1 MYKERFTSFIIAI
14 SLALVLISLSLVA
27 ACSSSPAPSSTS
39 AAPAASLAAANTGV
53 PTQTQASTA
62 APTSPA
68 PSSSAAPAAYN
79 LKFVDFYN
87 PGAKDALADDELGS
101 FITEKTGGKVEFTFY
116 HNTLGKPGDFLNLLN
131 GGACDIANLTP
142 GEYPNQFPMETTL
155 ELPGIGFKDRA
166 QRIDIM
172 WRLLDKGYFTSLAK
186 YKVLAFNPTPVM
198 NFYFVNPVNS
208 AADMKGLRIRAS
220 DKNVL
225 NIIGKIGAVPTPMA
239 STDVYMSLQRGVLDG
254 VYTAYEQVLQQKY
267 YEVVK
272 YSVSN
277 SLTQGCMY
285 VIMNKNIWDSMP
297 ADVQLGINQ
306 AIEEYKSAYLARV
319 QENDKMFIKLLEDQG
334 MTVSTFNDSEMA
346 TINQAAETVKSD
358 ALKNL
363 GPQGTAMLEDV
374 AKMLA
379 EYK

>member
-1 MYKERFTSFIIAI
+1 M
-14 SLALVLISLSLVA
+14 
-27 ACSSSPAPSSTS
+27 
-39 AAPAASLAAANTGV
+39 
-53 PTQTQASTA
+53 
-62 APTSPA
+62 
-68 PSSSAAPAAYN
+68 
-79 LKFVDFYN
+79 DFYN

-101 FITEKTGGKVEFTFY
+101 FITKNTGGKVEFTFY

-142 GEYPNQFPMETTL
+142 GEYPNQFPMETIL
-155 ELPGIGFKDRA
+155 ELPGIGFGDRA
-166 QRIDIM
+166 QRIDVM

-208 AADMKGLRIRAS
+208 VADMKGLRIRAS

-225 NIIGKIGAVPTPMA
+225 NIIGKIGAVPTSMA
-239 STDVYMSLQRGVLDG
+239 TTDVYMSLQRGVLDG

-277 SLTQGCMY
+277 PLTQGCLFI
-285 VIMNKNIWDSMP
+285 IMNKNVWDSMQ
-297 ADVQLGINQ
+297 ADVQSGVNQ
-306 AIEEYKSAYLARV
+306 AIDEYKSAYLARV

-334 MTVSTFNDSEMA
+334 MTVSTFTDSEMT
-346 TINQAAETVKSD
+346 TIFQAAETVKSD

-363 GPQGTAMLEDV
+363 GPQSTAMLEDV
-374 AKMLA
+374 DKMLA